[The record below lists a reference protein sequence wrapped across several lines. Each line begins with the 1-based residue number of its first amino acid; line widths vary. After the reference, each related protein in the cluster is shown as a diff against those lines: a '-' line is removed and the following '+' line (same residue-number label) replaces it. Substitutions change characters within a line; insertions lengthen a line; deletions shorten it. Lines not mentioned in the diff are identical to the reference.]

1 MIIYIYL
8 NRIEVS
14 PDDLEDELIMDDS
27 LTPMERIYMFN
38 KSDMIIHRYQKGW
51 RESEKKRAWKEEM
64 EGEKICSFSLVV
76 CLVLANQLYI
86 LLLSDC

>member
-38 KSDMIIHRYQKGW
+38 KSDMIIHRYRKGW
-51 RESEKKRAWKEEM
+51 RESKKKESIGRGNER
-64 EGEKICSFSLVV
+64 GENLFFFIIRLFS
-76 CLVLANQLYI
+76 I
-86 LLLSDC
+86 S